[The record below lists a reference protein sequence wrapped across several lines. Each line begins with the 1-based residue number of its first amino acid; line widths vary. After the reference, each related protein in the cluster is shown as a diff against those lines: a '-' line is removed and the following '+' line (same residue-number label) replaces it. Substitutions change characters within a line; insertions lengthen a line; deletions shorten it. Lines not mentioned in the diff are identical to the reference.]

1 MKFSHFFIHRPIFA
15 TVISIIIILTG
26 VVAFK
31 NLSVTQYPQIAP
43 PCVSVYGSYTGASPQ
58 TVVDT
63 VIAPLEQQINGI
75 ENMIYMFSS
84 TTADGSWSISVYFE
98 TGTNVDMAQVLVQN
112 RVNQA
117 NRRLPQEV
125 RDSGVTVKKRSTD
138 FIISLN
144 LISPDGSRDKVF
156 LSNYAVTQM
165 QDQLSRVYGVSEFNI
180 TGRREYSMRIWLDP
194 ARLEAVDL
202 SPSQVVKAIQ
212 EQNKQVAAGRLNA
225 PPAKNGA
232 AYELLINAKGRLQTA
247 KEFENVVIK
256 FMPDGRFIKLKD
268 IARVE
273 LGSNNYDTESR
284 LNGMPSVAMAAYQL
298 PGTNAIE
305 SAKQIKATVEEMK
318 KSFPSGMDC
327 VVGYDITEYTIESI
341 NAVYRT
347 IFEAVILVICV
358 ILLFMQNLRPAIIPL
373 FAIPVSLI
381 GTFAIMYAF
390 GFTINNLTLF
400 GLVLAIGI
408 VVDDAIVVVENV
420 ERNMKKGMD
429 VVKATE
435 VSMTEIQGALIA
447 IVLVLSSAFVPTA
460 FLTGISGQFYRQFAI
475 TIAAS
480 TIISGIV
487 SLTLTPALCALFM
500 KHHNPNERKS
510 ILGYIYYYTIGL
522 LFRWFNIGFEW
533 TSTIYGKFVRRI
545 LRVAVLMLLLYGG
558 LLYCTYEIFA
568 YTPKGFIPR
577 QDRGI
582 VNAIAKMPEAASFE
596 RTDQVMAKIDKL
608 LQGIPGVRQSVCTT
622 NASRSGSVTLRLAD
636 RKKRDLEG
644 HTLDK
649 IIRHVSA
656 ILSENVLEA
665 QTNVYTPASVPGIGS
680 GSDFKFY
687 TQDKLGRGAE
697 FTEKWIRILC
707 DEINKLPIIENAF
720 AHYRARNPQ
729 LFIDIDRDRAQ
740 KLNVPMKSI
749 YETLQYNLGSV
760 YINDFNI
767 LGRVYR
773 VYAQA
778 ESSDRTQVRDIY
790 KLRVQDESGKNVP
803 IGSLIT
809 VKRVVGPEDIYR
821 YNLYMTAG
829 CQGDLVEGIST
840 GEGIRQIEE
849 LAQRILPEGMSIE
862 WTDLAYFEKKA
873 GNTAI
878 FIFGLCVLFVFLIL
892 AALYESWV
900 LPLSIILIV
909 PLVLLFAMLGI
920 NYRGMAN
927 DLMTQIG
934 FIVLIGLACKN
945 AILIVEFCK
954 QREDIGED
962 IYTATSIASM
972 QRLRPIVM
980 TSMAFILGVIP
991 MAYTGGPGC
1000 ELRQPLGTCVVF
1012 GMLGVTILGC
1022 LMTPVFYFAI
1032 RRMFGKP
1039 ILEHTGEKQMEL

>member
-1 MKFSHFFIHRPIFA
+1 M
-15 TVISIIIILTG
+15 VISVVIMLTG
-26 VVAFK
+26 IVSFR
-31 NLSVTQYPQIAP
+31 NLSVTQYPTIAP

-58 TVVDT
+58 VMIDT

-75 ENMIYMFSS
+75 ENMLYMISS
-84 TTADGSWSISVYFE
+84 ATADGSWSISIYFE
-98 TGTNVDMAQVLVQN
+98 TGTNVDIAQVMVQN

-156 LSNYAVTQM
+156 LSNYAITQM
-165 QDQLSRVYGVSEFNI
+165 QDKLSRVYGVSEFQI
-180 TGRREYSMRIWLDP
+180 RGAREYSMRIWLDP

-202 SPSQVVKAIQ
+202 SPNQVVKAIQ

-225 PPAKNGA
+225 PPLKTGA
-232 AYELLINAKGRLQTA
+232 AYELIINARGRLKTA
-247 KEFENVVIK
+247 KEFEDIVIK

-273 LGSNNYDTESR
+273 LGSSNYDTESR
-284 LNGMPSVAMAAYQL
+284 MNGMPSVAMAAYQL

-318 KSFPSGMDC
+318 KSFPPGMDC
-327 VVGYDITEYTIESI
+327 VVGYDITEFTIESI

-347 IFEAVILVICV
+347 IFEAVVLVIFV
-358 ILLFMQNLRPAIIPL
+358 ILLFMQNVRAAVIPL

-381 GTFAIMYAF
+381 GTFSIMYAF

-420 ERNMKKGMD
+420 ERNMKKGMN

-447 IVLVLSSAFVPTA
+447 IVLVLSSAFIPTA

-487 SLTLTPALCALFM
+487 SLTLTPALCALLM
-500 KHHNPNERKS
+500 RDHNADERKS
-510 ILGYIYYYTIGL
+510 LIGL
-522 LFRWFNIGFEW
+522 LYHYTLGLIFKWFNIGFEW
-533 TSTIYGKFVRRI
+533 TATIYGKIIKRI
-545 LRVAVLMLLLYGG
+545 LRVAILMLLLYGG
-558 LLYCTYEIFA
+558 LLYCTYEVFKM
-568 YTPKGFIPR
+568 TPTGFIPR

-582 VNAIAKMPEAASFE
+582 VNAILRMPESSSFE
-596 RTDQVMAKIDKL
+596 RTDNVMEKVDKL
-608 LQGIPGVRQSVCTT
+608 LRNIPGVRQSVCNT
-622 NASRSGSVTLRLAD
+622 NAARTGSITLRLED
-636 RKKRDLEG
+636 RKKRDAEG
-644 HTLDK
+644 NTLSK
-649 IIRHVSA
+649 IMEHLRK
-656 ILSENVLEA
+656 ILSDNVLEG

-680 GSDFKFY
+680 GSDFYFY

-697 FTEKWIRILC
+697 FTEKTIQMFC
-707 DEINKLPIIENAF
+707 EEINKLPIVSDAF
-720 AHYRARNPQ
+720 AGYRARNPQ
-729 LFIDIDRDRAQ
+729 LFIDIDRERAQ
-740 KLNVPMKSI
+740 KLNVPITSI
-749 YETLQYNLGSV
+749 FETLQYNLGAV
-760 YINDFNI
+760 YINDFNL

-778 ESSDRTQVRDIY
+778 ESSDRTKINDIY
-790 KLRVQDESGKNVP
+790 KLRVQDAYGNNVP
-803 IGSLIT
+803 MGSLLT
-809 VKRVVGPEDIYR
+809 VKRTIGPESIYR

-829 CQGDLVEGIST
+829 CQGDLVEGVST
-840 GEGIRQIEE
+840 GEGIKQIEE
-849 LAQRILPEGMSIE
+849 LAKRVLPEGVDIE

-878 FIFGLCVLFVFLIL
+878 IIFGLSVLFVFLIL
-892 AALYESWV
+892 AALYESWT

-920 NYRGMAN
+920 NYRTMSN

-962 IYTATSIASM
+962 IYTAVEIATR

-991 MAYTGGPGC
+991 MAYAGGPGC

-1022 LMTPVFYFAI
+1022 IMTPIFYYSI
-1032 RRMFGKP
+1032 RRVFAKP
-1039 ILEHTGEKQMEL
+1039 ILTHTGEKQILE